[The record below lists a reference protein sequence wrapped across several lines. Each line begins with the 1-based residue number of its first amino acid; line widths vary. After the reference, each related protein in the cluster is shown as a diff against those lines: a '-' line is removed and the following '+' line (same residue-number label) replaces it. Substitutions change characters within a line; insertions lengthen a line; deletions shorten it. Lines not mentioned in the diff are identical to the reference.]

1 MILYLNFEALNA
13 MHTIWV
19 REHNRIALALRN
31 INAEWD
37 SETIFQETR
46 KIIGAMMQHIAY
58 NEYLPTILS
67 DNLVCTTKFFI
78 LIVYQCERKI
88 SNETRALSLNGFY
101 FRVIFFLE
109 KRKLFLFKPMFALYC
124 SSHGYLVSG
133 LRAVQFSALTRDLI
147 NKPNFSFVVV
157 YGNFVN

>member
-1 MILYLNFEALNA
+1 MILYLNFEVLNA

-19 REHNRIALALRN
+19 LRN

-78 LIVYQCERKI
+78 LIGYQ
-88 SNETRALSLNGFY
+88 
-101 FRVIFFLE
+101 
-109 KRKLFLFKPMFALYC
+109 
-124 SSHGYLVSG
+124 
-133 LRAVQFSALTRDLI
+133 
-147 NKPNFSFVVV
+147 
-157 YGNFVN
+157 

>member
-1 MILYLNFEALNA
+1 MHCQFLGSCLRHKIWKNTDARSQITSKLSSLTAACDCKIIGIYLSLLYGSFFMILYINFEVLNA

-78 LIVYQCERKI
+78 FICYQ
-88 SNETRALSLNGFY
+88 
-101 FRVIFFLE
+101 
-109 KRKLFLFKPMFALYC
+109 
-124 SSHGYLVSG
+124 
-133 LRAVQFSALTRDLI
+133 
-147 NKPNFSFVVV
+147 
-157 YGNFVN
+157 